1 MKKQTEGDGSRF
13 VLMVILISVMAIG
26 CSPREETLPRIRYGE
41 ETCDRCRMIISEKR
55 FASAYR
61 TYDNILR
68 KFDDLGC
75 AVLHRAEQD
84 EEIKQFWTYD
94 YEETDWVDRAQAFF
108 VHSKDLLTPMGYGI
122 VAVKTEKKARQLVEN
137 TNGRIVEFDQLQYI
151 LRP

>member
-1 MKKQTEGDGSRF
+1 MKKQRDGGGSRF
-13 VLMVILISVMAIG
+13 VLMVIVISVMAMG
-26 CSPREETLPRIRYGE
+26 CTPREETLPRIRYGE
-41 ETCDRCRMIISEKR
+41 ETCDRCRMIISERR

-61 TYDNILR
+61 TNDNILR

-84 EEIKQFWTYD
+84 EQIKQFWAYD
-94 YEETDWVDRAQAFF
+94 YEETAWLDKAQAFF

-122 VAVKTEKKARQLVEN
+122 VALKTETEARRLMEN
-137 TNGRIVEFDQLQYI
+137 TNGRIVTFDQLQRI